1 MARKSWANCQS
12 DSSRRLGWGGSLWG
26 HLKIRRLRFNHDFS
40 LLLVGYG
47 LKFNTCAIHVWPTN
61 PCVPDLHLTPWYLAA
76 QGVDP
81 GWLCARSGSLEDVGC
96 QWLCRAKGLWL
107 DWSSCCMP
115 EWWRMQ
121 VETVETWDLATLGRD
136 VRWFP
141 STSPKRW
148 KTRSASPWFTDT
160 ATHVATKNRGGSC
173 NALVYICSNKIQQT
187 SMLHRAS
194 CTESQSLTERLH

>member
-1 MARKSWANCQS
+1 MIAIFITNYYY
-12 DSSRRLGWGGSLWG
+12 
-26 HLKIRRLRFNHDFS
+26 
-40 LLLVGYG
+40 GYYYYNYYNYFTWVIIMISN
-47 LKFNTCAIHVWPTN
+47 LIHVLWHCMTNTN
-61 PCVPDLHLTPWYLAA
+61 PDVSQLSAARHRGIIWLLRGLIQEDL
-76 QGVDP
+76 
-81 GWLCARSGSLEDVGC
+81 GC

-121 VETVETWDLATLGRD
+121 VEPVETVETWDLATLGRD

-160 ATHVATKNRGGSC
+160 ARHVATKNRRGSC

-187 SMLHRAS
+187 SMLHRTS
-194 CTESQSLTERLH
+194 CTESQSLKERLH